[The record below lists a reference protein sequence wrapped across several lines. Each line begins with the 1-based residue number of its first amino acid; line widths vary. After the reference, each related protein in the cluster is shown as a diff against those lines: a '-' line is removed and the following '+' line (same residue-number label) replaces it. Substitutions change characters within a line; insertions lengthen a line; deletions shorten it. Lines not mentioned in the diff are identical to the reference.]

1 MLLTVEALRKRRR
14 LMFYIVFTL
23 TLLGILIDNI
33 FNIEAISYFEDAQTN
48 MYLVYFLIGYK
59 LVELNVLY
67 LFFYKRN
74 LLKYY
79 DSECKDDLAQKFE
92 KNAKRFFML
101 VPHGNV
107 IFGIISY
114 KLTANIGFFL
124 LFMSIAIIALYLV
137 KPKKILDYMKD

>member
-14 LMFYIVFTL
+14 MMFYIVFAL
-23 TLLGILIDNI
+23 SLVGILIDNI
-33 FNIEAISYFEDAQTN
+33 FTIEAISYFEDAQTN
-48 MYLVYFLIGYK
+48 MYMVYFLIGYK

-67 LFFYKRN
+67 IFFYKRN
-74 LLKYY
+74 LVKYY
-79 DSECKDDLAQKFE
+79 ASEHTDDLVRKFE

-124 LFMSIAIIALYLV
+124 LFMSIATIALYLV
-137 KPKKILDYMKD
+137 KPKKILDYIKD

>member
-14 LMFYIVFTL
+14 MMFYIVFIL
-23 TLLGILIDNI
+23 SLVGILIDNI
-33 FNIEAISYFEDAQTN
+33 FTIEAISYFEDAQTN
-48 MYLVYFLIGYK
+48 MYMVYFLIGYK

-67 LFFYKRN
+67 IFFYKRN
-74 LLKYY
+74 LVKYY
-79 DSECKDDLAQKFE
+79 ASEHTDDLVRKFE

-124 LFMSIAIIALYLV
+124 LFMSIATIALYLV
-137 KPKKILDYMKD
+137 KPKKILDYIKD

>member
-1 MLLTVEALRKRRR
+1 MFLTVQALRKRRR
-14 LMFYIVFTL
+14 MMFYIVFTL
-23 TLLGILIDNI
+23 SLVGILVDNI
-33 FNIEAISYFEDAQTN
+33 FTIEAVNYFEDVQTN

-59 LVELNVLY
+59 LLELNILY
-67 LFFYKRN
+67 LFFYKRY

-79 DSECKDDLAQKFE
+79 GSEHTDELVQKFE

-124 LFMSIAIIALYLV
+124 LFMGIATIALYLV
-137 KPKKILDYMKD
+137 KPKKILDYIKE